1 MLIMREEKNENY
13 CGKKV
18 AMSKVYFYLDNEK
31 VYRVELPR
39 KKEEVIR
46 RINNQL
52 MYTNFIV
59 LDYDDMIVN
68 NGTVEEA
75 LIFNTNHIINIE
87 IVE

>member
-1 MLIMREEKNENY
+1 
-13 CGKKV
+13 
-18 AMSKVYFYLDNEK
+18 MSKVYFYLDNEK